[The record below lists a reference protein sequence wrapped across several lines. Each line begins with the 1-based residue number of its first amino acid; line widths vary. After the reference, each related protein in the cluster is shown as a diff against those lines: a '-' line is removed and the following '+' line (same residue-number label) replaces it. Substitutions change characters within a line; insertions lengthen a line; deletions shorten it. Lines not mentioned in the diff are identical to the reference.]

1 MASRFFTDKEKAAFI
16 ADYLAFRGEGHS
28 QKKAYDAA
36 RNIAATENRGVP
48 SFNTLIN
55 WAKNGT
61 AYEKTEP
68 ETAPE
73 VSEETVLPEAGTE
86 NVETETD
93 SAPEIDICFSD
104 AAALKIAKKIIRL
117 YRLRDEKAV
126 DDICDEL
133 LPVIGGLE

>member
-1 MASRFFTDKEKAAFI
+1 MATRFFIDKEKAAFI
-16 ADYLAFRGEGHS
+16 ADYLTFRGEGYS

-61 AYEKTEP
+61 AYDKTE
-68 ETAPE
+68 TASE
-73 VSEETVLPEAGTE
+73 VTEETVLPEAGTE
-86 NVETETD
+86 KAETEKVSD
-93 SAPEIDICFSD
+93 PEIDICFSD

-133 LPVIGGLE
+133 LPVIGGLD